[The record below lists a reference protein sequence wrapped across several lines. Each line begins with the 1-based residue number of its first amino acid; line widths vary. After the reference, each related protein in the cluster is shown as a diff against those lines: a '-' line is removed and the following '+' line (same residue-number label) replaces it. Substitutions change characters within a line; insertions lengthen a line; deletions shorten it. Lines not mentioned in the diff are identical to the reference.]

1 MTTKWTLG
9 HSEPGA
15 GDSRQK
21 AQLSIATPTH
31 PMAHPPISRVTPGV
45 KAPPFRRQR
54 APGRLPKPHGHPAET
69 TALRKLRRPS
79 DAQMEI
85 VYVSPR
91 LHPEYELASPQRKL
105 RVEREGE
112 IFVVSDDFSS
122 VYGTAE
128 NLDDALRDYFLDL
141 FDYVALLEQR
151 ESILAPG
158 LRQELAELR
167 RHVVSKS

>member
-1 MTTKWTLG
+1 
-9 HSEPGA
+9 
-15 GDSRQK
+15 
-21 AQLSIATPTH
+21 
-31 PMAHPPISRVTPGV
+31 
-45 KAPPFRRQR
+45 
-54 APGRLPKPHGHPAET
+54 
-69 TALRKLRRPS
+69 
-79 DAQMEI
+79 MEI